1 MYTGYLRLGETEIAN
16 TDRLHGYLST
26 ADCVLAE
33 FHQTPCGTVQ
43 DALNHSP
50 YEASNISEAPW
61 YDPVNPEVSSRFYG
75 VAAYDI
81 TGIHD
86 STRSISVTQAVRDGG
101 ILGDPRHETKE
112 VKVKAILYAKGQD
125 ALDYGLNW
133 LAAALEP
140 GACGQHGSSCG
151 FADLSFFTT
160 CPPPMT
166 YDWVSTPREV
176 LATNLFT
183 NPNLVGDGT
192 WSAVRRNLMVTP
204 NPSENLARYISHP
217 SVTVTAGP
225 GYVDLEFT
233 EEVESGITTTLLRPS
248 SFGSSGPIA
257 EGELVH
263 GGMRVENIG
272 DVPVTLRVGL
282 LRSTIATI
290 PIVLSSNF
298 QVMPDDVVNVRTPQR
313 TVAAEDNGFRTS
325 LNLATAGNNIP
336 AGAKLR
342 VYDGITVETVNGSM
356 ASSATT
362 PLHGGQDAGAVDIDM
377 RSRWEGDPN
386 DSPTV
391 LEIENVRGIRTS
403 NCVAGVSS
411 VGAKPAVRVISLV
424 GPAERGYRSWFTV
437 PTAAREAGTLKATR
451 HLDGDGLGGEAF
463 SRTLAA
469 GDYLRGI
476 GRNDTSSPLSLTH
489 RWGGDS
495 GNPSLTTTYRAYLY
509 GDGPVRAGSGDV
521 RWTDVGLF
529 AGDYDGEV
537 FSGSTKPE
545 EEHGP
550 IGYRW
555 TGTPNASTS
564 EMIQQTWESFIN
576 RERYDEL
583 LRPIERFMHDVGVT
597 SGPIVR
603 DYLGSRQNVDGVKAA
618 DVEFTITSERGYIY
632 TRPTPVQLLTSADAY
647 EDVQRNLFL
656 NPTTDYAGPVALIRT
671 NHCTN
676 PSLESNDNGWI
687 IAGRLIDG
695 TSRPTVAV
703 TGGRVSGELRASGD
717 FSMKAATTED
727 ATRLTEA
734 VITWES
740 ILAGEVGTWC
750 TVGIWG
756 AVADPNN
763 TVTRLR
769 AEYRISMN
777 GPWLPLT
784 EAPDVSAAKSGYTY
798 RFPDKVEITDSR
810 VGLRFIATGKKAF
823 TAYADACMIIE
834 G

>member
-1 MYTGYLRLGETEIAN
+1 MYTGYLELGGVELAN
-16 TDRLHGYLST
+16 TERVRGYAAT
-26 ADCVLAE
+26 ANCPVNWLRGESCGTLAE
-33 FHQTPCGTVQ
+33 SLN
-43 DALNHSP
+43 DAP
-50 YEASNISEAPW
+50 YDASNISEAPW
-61 YDPVNPEVSSRFYG
+61 FDPTQEDVSSRFYG
-75 VAAYDI
+75 VAAIDLVNR
-81 TGIHD
+81 HD
-86 STRSISVTQAVRDGG
+86 STRSLAVTQAIRDGG
-101 ILGDPRHETKE
+101 VLGDVRHGTKE
-112 VKVKAILYAKGQD
+112 IQVRAVLLASGED
-125 ALDYGLNW
+125 ALSYGLDW
-133 LAAALEP
+133 LNSRLEP
-140 GACGQHGSSCG
+140 GACGQHGDACG
-151 FADLSFFTT
+151 FADLAFYTT

-217 SVTVTAGP
+217 SVTATAGP

-233 EEVESGITTTLLRPS
+233 ADVESGVTTTLLRPS
-248 SFGSSGPIA
+248 ATGTSGPIA
-257 EGELVH
+257 VGELVH

-272 DVPVTLRVGL
+272 AVPVTLRVGL
-282 LRSTIATI
+282 LRSTVATI

-298 QVMPDDVVNVRTPQR
+298 QVMPDDVVDVRTPQR
-313 TVAAEDNGFRTS
+313 TVAADDTGFRTS
-325 LNLATAGNNIP
+325 LNLATAGNTIP
-336 AGAKLR
+336 AGAKIR
-342 VYDGITVETVNGSM
+342 VYDGITVEAVNGSM
-356 ASSATT
+356 VSSATT
-362 PLHGGQDAGAVDIDM
+362 PLHGGQEAGAVDIDM
-377 RSRWEGDPN
+377 RSRWEGAPN

-391 LEIENVRGIRTS
+391 LEIENVREIVTS

-411 VGAKPAVRVISLV
+411 VGTKPAVRVISLV
-424 GPAERGYRSWFTV
+424 SASEVGYRSWFTI

-451 HLDGDGLGGEAF
+451 YLDGDGLGGEAF

-469 GDYLRGI
+469 GDLLRGI

-489 RWGGDS
+489 RWGGES
-495 GNPSLTTTYRAYLY
+495 SNPALTTTYRAYLY

-529 AGDYDGEV
+529 AGYYDGDV
-537 FSGSTKPE
+537 FSGSTVSE

-555 TGTPNASTS
+555 TGAPNASTS
-564 EMIQQTWESFIN
+564 EMFRQTWESFIN
-576 RERYDEL
+576 RERYAEL

-597 SGPIVR
+597 SGLSVR
-603 DYLGSRQNVDGVKAA
+603 ERYETSSDPTGPKGAL
-618 DVEFTITSERGYIY
+618 VEFTITSERGYVY
-632 TRPTPVQLLTSADAY
+632 SRPAPVSLLTSADAY

-656 NPTTDYAGPVALIRT
+656 NPTTDYAGPTALIRT

-676 PSLESNDNGWI
+676 PSLETNDTGWTI
-687 IAGRLIDG
+687 SGQLIDG
-695 TSRPTVAV
+695 TNRPSVAV
-703 TGGRVSGELRASGD
+703 TGGRVSSELRASGLY
-717 FSMKAATTED
+717 SMKAVTTED

-734 VITWES
+734 IITWES
-740 ILAGEVGTWC
+740 INAGVVGTWC
-750 TVGIWG
+750 TLGIWG

-769 AEYRISMN
+769 AEYRMSAS
-777 GPWLPLT
+777 GPWLPLA
-784 EAPDVSAAKSGYTY
+784 EAPSVASAKSGFTY
-798 RFPDKVEITDSR
+798 RFPDKVEITNPR
-810 VGLRFIATGKKAF
+810 IGIRFIATGKKAF